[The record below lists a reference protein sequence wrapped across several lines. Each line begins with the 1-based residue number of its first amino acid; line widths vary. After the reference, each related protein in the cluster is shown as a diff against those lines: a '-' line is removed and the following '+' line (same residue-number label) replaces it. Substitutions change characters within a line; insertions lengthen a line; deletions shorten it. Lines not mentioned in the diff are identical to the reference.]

1 MGVCP
6 FELVAIA
13 AFHPST
19 VMLLKGVVAAA
30 ESNRLFRLIC
40 TDERTGAL
48 SRISLGLLAYNQKST
63 TDATIFQLSNSTKS
77 CAPSALTTPSYAP
90 NLNLSVRF
98 VCIDCWREASS
109 RCCTSRHL
117 IPLGILNRLNESKLS

>member
-48 SRISLGLLAYNQKST
+48 SRISLGLLA
-63 TDATIFQLSNSTKS
+63 TIRSLRSMRQFS
-77 CAPSALTTPSYAP
+77 SYQIV
-90 NLNLSVRF
+90 LNYVRLP
-98 VCIDCWREASS
+98 R
-109 RCCTSRHL
+109 
-117 IPLGILNRLNESKLS
+117 